1 MTTLTD
7 QQIRRAYSNG
17 IIGIAPWESGMLNPC
32 SYDVRLGRQ
41 FRVYDTTLCS
51 AVNVCKHEP
60 KMTLI
65 TVDEGQTFELPPGG
79 FALAETIERVHLPA
93 HTLARF
99 EGKSTLG
106 RYGLMTHVTAGFIDP
121 GFTGTI
127 TLELHNVSP
136 VTIIL
141 EPGQRIGQLA
151 FEQLSTP
158 VGMAYFDTGRY
169 NGQTGPTPPKPLRR

>member
-7 QQIRRAYSNG
+7 QEIRRHYRNG
-17 IIGIAPWESGMLNPC
+17 TIGIAPYEDGLVNPC
-32 SYDVRLGRQ
+32 SYDVRLGWQ
-41 FRVYDTTLCS
+41 FRVYDTSLCS
-51 AVNVCKHEP
+51 KVNVCRHEP
-60 KMTLI
+60 HMTL
-65 TVDEGQTFELPPGG
+65 VHVNPGDAFELPPGG
-79 FALAETIERVHLPA
+79 FALAETVERVHVPA
-93 HTLARF
+93 HILARF

-136 VTIIL
+136 VTLAL

-151 FEQLSTP
+151 FEQLTNP
-158 VGMAYFDTGRY
+158 VGLAYFDTGRY
-169 NGQTGPTPPKPLRR
+169 NGQYGPTPPKPLRN